1 MQKMKYKGSTI
12 EIDLPEECG
21 YEGYS
26 VECIYKYNKYK
37 EKYLLSMWLK
47 RKDIG
52 NKYKIEYQEIDTQY
66 ISGTRDTIVDNI
78 CKIVRNAS
86 LMGYFTFYI
95 ERYEEELRCFERG
108 YELFEKE
115 RLAKENEQT

>member
-1 MQKMKYKGSTI
+1 MNKARYKGSTI

-26 VECIYKYNKYK
+26 VECTYKYNKYK
-37 EKYLLSMWLK
+37 EKYSLSMWLK

-52 NKYKIEYQEIDTQY
+52 NKYKIESQEIDTQY
-66 ISGTRDTIVDNI
+66 IPGTKENIVDNI
-78 CKIVRNAS
+78 CKIVENAG
-86 LMGYFTFYI
+86 LNGYFDFYV
-95 ERYEEELRCFERG
+95 ERYEEELRCFECG

-115 RLAKENEQT
+115 RLERKNEQT